1 MANNERWDDTQP
13 IYLQLRELTVTRIL
27 DGSLQEG
34 DALPSVRNLAV
45 ELQLN
50 PITVSRAY
58 QLLVD
63 EDLVEKRRGV
73 GMYVRDGAR
82 NILLERERQ
91 RFLETEWPKVVNQ
104 IQRLGLTAS
113 QLLQQLDENR
123 GSDHSATAESGRG
136 D

>member
-1 MANNERWDDTQP
+1 MNALSNNERWDDSQP
-13 IYLQLRELTVTRIL
+13 IYLQLRELTVARIL
-27 DGSLQEG
+27 DGSLLEG

-63 EDLVEKRRGV
+63 EGLVEKRRGV

-82 NILLERERQ
+82 KILLRRERER
-91 RFLETEWPKVVNQ
+91 FLEQEWPRVLSQ
-104 IQRLGLTAS
+104 IQRLGISA
-113 QLLQQLDENR
+113 QELLQQIEED
-123 GSDHSATAESGRG
+123 DH

>member
-1 MANNERWDDTQP
+1 LSTLANNERWDDTQP
-13 IYLQLRELTVTRIL
+13 IYLQLRELTVARIL

-82 NILLERERQ
+82 NILLNRERER
-91 RFLETEWPKVVNQ
+91 FLEQDWPKILSQ
-104 IQRLGLTAS
+104 MQRLGLDPAE
-113 QLLQQLDENR
+113 LLHGLKN
-123 GSDHSATAESGRG
+123 SDHNTQ
-136 D
+136 

>member
-1 MANNERWDDTQP
+1 MSTLANNERWDDSQP
-13 IYLQLRELTVTRIL
+13 IYLQLRELTVARIL

-63 EDLVEKRRGV
+63 EGLVEKRRGV
-73 GMYVRDGAR
+73 GMYVRSGVR
-82 NILLERERQ
+82 ELLLARERQ
-91 RFLETEWPKVVNQ
+91 RFLEQEWPRVLGH
-104 IQRLGLTAS
+104 IQRLGIEPQ
-113 QLLQQLDENR
+113 QLLNLKQEDGHE
-123 GSDHSATAESGRG
+123 
-136 D
+136 

>member
-1 MANNERWDDTQP
+1 MSTLANNERWDDTQP
-13 IYLQLRELTVTRIL
+13 IYLQLRELTVARIL

-82 NILLERERQ
+82 NILLNRERER
-91 RFLETEWPKVVNQ
+91 FLEQDWPKILSQ
-104 IQRLGLTAS
+104 MQRLGLDPAE
-113 QLLQQLDENR
+113 LLHGLNN
-123 GSDHSATAESGRG
+123 SDHNTQ
-136 D
+136 

>member
-1 MANNERWDDTQP
+1 LSTLASNERWDDTQP
-13 IYLQLRELTVTRIL
+13 IYLQLRELTVARIL
-27 DGSLQEG
+27 DGSLLEG

-63 EDLVEKRRGV
+63 EGLVEKRRGV

-82 NILLERERQ
+82 EILLERERQ
-91 RFLETEWPKVVNQ
+91 RFLEQEWPRVVSQ
-104 IQRLGLTAS
+104 MQRLGIQPQDLLS
-113 QLLQQLDENR
+113 QYNEDGHE
-123 GSDHSATAESGRG
+123 
-136 D
+136 

>member
-1 MANNERWDDTQP
+1 MSTLANNERWDDTQP
-13 IYLQLRELTVTRIL
+13 IYLQLRELTVARIL

-82 NILLERERQ
+82 KILLTRERER
-91 RFLETEWPKVVNQ
+91 FLAQDWPKILSQ
-104 IQRLGLTAS
+104 MQRLGLEPKE
-113 QLLQQLDENR
+113 LLQTLD
-123 GSDHSATAESGRG
+123 GSDHSTQ
-136 D
+136 

>member
-1 MANNERWDDTQP
+1 MNGLNSSERWDDTQP
-13 IYLQLRELTVTRIL
+13 IYLQLRELTVARIL

-63 EDLVEKRRGV
+63 EGLVEKRRGV
-73 GMYVRDGAR
+73 GMYVREGAR
-82 NILLERERQ
+82 NILLGRERQ
-91 RFLETEWPKVVNQ
+91 RFLEQEWPRILSQV
-104 IQRLGLTAS
+104 QRLGLSVAD
-113 QLLQQLDENR
+113 LL
-123 GSDHSATAESGRG
+123 AESRTSDGTDPHTTG
-136 D
+136 Q

>member
-1 MANNERWDDTQP
+1 MNGLNSSERWDDTQP
-13 IYLQLRELTVTRIL
+13 IYLQLRELTVARIL

-73 GMYVRDGAR
+73 GMYVRNGAR
-82 NILLERERQ
+82 DILLGRERQ
-91 RFLETEWPKVVNQ
+91 RFLEQEWPRILSQV
-104 IQRLGLTAS
+104 QRLGLNVAD
-113 QLLQQLDENR
+113 LLAQSSDSE
-123 GSDHSATAESGRG
+123 GS
-136 D
+136 

>member
-1 MANNERWDDTQP
+1 LSTLANNERWDDTQP
-13 IYLQLRELTVTRIL
+13 IYLQLRELTVARIL

-82 NILLERERQ
+82 NILLNRERER
-91 RFLETEWPKVVNQ
+91 FLEQDWPKILSQ
-104 IQRLGLTAS
+104 MQRLGLDPAE
-113 QLLQQLDENR
+113 LLHGLNN
-123 GSDHSATAESGRG
+123 SDHNTQ
-136 D
+136 

>member
-1 MANNERWDDTQP
+1 MSTLANNERWDDTQP
-13 IYLQLRELTVTRIL
+13 IYLQLRELTVARIL

-82 NILLERERQ
+82 NILLNRERER
-91 RFLETEWPKVVNQ
+91 FLEQDWPKILSQ
-104 IQRLGLTAS
+104 MQRLGLDPAE
-113 QLLQQLDENR
+113 LLHGLSN
-123 GSDHSATAESGRG
+123 SDHNTQ
-136 D
+136 

>member
-1 MANNERWDDTQP
+1 MNGLNSSERWDDTQP
-13 IYLQLRELTVTRIL
+13 IYLQLRELTVARIL

-73 GMYVRDGAR
+73 GMYVRNGAR
-82 NILLERERQ
+82 DILLGRERQ
-91 RFLETEWPKVVNQ
+91 RFLEQEWPRILGQV
-104 IQRLGLTAS
+104 QRLGLNVAD
-113 QLLQQLDENR
+113 LLAQSSDSE
-123 GSDHSATAESGRG
+123 GS
-136 D
+136 